1 MFGTIKENILNKLE
15 QTQSSGDE
23 NGFKKEFNR
32 YIRTIK
38 ENKDLK
44 EFYEVYDLFKQV
56 NFDDVDVA
64 KEFVEESIKYLKQY
78 DAKQIDKL
86 INLVEKVEKI
96 NENSIDFKLD
106 QLIFNENVSLK
117 EKAKYKVEISKHI
130 TKKQD
135 EKINY
140 KDIFGTLHNKITENV
155 AKLNSEQTRALELF
169 IENDSEK
176 IKNFY
181 HNLINETETIVEN
194 NIVNSENSDVIKKLI
209 EVKKRLNTLKTETP
223 NIVEI
228 EKIIDLKESF
238 N

>member
-1 MFGTIKENILNKLE
+1 MFGTIKENVLNKLE
-15 QTQSSGDE
+15 ETYSKGDE
-23 NGFKKEFNR
+23 KNFKKEFNR

-38 ENKDLK
+38 ESKDLK

-56 NFDDVDVA
+56 NFDDIDIA
-64 KEFVEESIKYLKQY
+64 KEFVEESISYLKQF

-86 INLVEKVEKI
+86 TSLVEKVEKI
-96 NENSIDFKLD
+96 NENSIEFKLD
-106 QLIFNENVSLK
+106 QLIFNENISLK
-117 EKAKYKVEISKHI
+117 EKAKYKVEVTKHI
-130 TKKQD
+130 TKKHD
-135 EKINY
+135 EKVNY

-155 AKLNSEQTRALELF
+155 EKLNSEQTKALELF

-176 IKNFY
+176 INNFY
-181 HNLINETETIVEN
+181 QSLINETETIVEN
-194 NIVNSENSDVIKKLI
+194 KIVDSENSDVIKKLI
-209 EVKKRLNTLKTETP
+209 EVKKRLNTLKTEKP